1 MLGVKGFL
9 TVTVLVAEAVETW
22 AVVHFGK
29 VGEFVKHDII
39 AQMLRQE
46 QDDVGERNV
55 SVSVAMPQNAM
66 SARD

>member
-9 TVTVLVAEAVETW
+9 TVAVLVAEAVEVW

-29 VGEFVKHDII
+29 VGEFVKHDIV

-46 QDDVGERNV
+46 QYNV
-55 SVSVAMPQNAM
+55 
-66 SARD
+66 

>member
-9 TVTVLVAEAVETW
+9 TVAVLVAEAVEAW

-29 VGEFVKHDII
+29 VSEFVKHDIV

-46 QDDVGERNV
+46 QDDVGERYV
-55 SVSVAMPQNAM
+55 SVSVAMPQNTM
-66 SARD
+66 SA

>member
-9 TVTVLVAEAVETW
+9 TVAVLVAEAVEAW

-29 VGEFVKHDII
+29 VGEFVKHDIV

-46 QDDVGERNV
+46 QYNV
-55 SVSVAMPQNAM
+55 
-66 SARD
+66 